1 MIFRLNLKTEESVIF
16 STPNYTECMFLDLIS
31 YVYLKSCTI
40 FNASCD
46 FASEK
51 VFIIKNITSKQT
63 KKNKQ
68 TNKQTKKN
76 NEANPEF
83 KADAAVPQYHC
94 QNFLYSVSNLEYNLM
109 SFFYYFSVIIITSYV
124 LTLLKFILLR
134 ENCIRC
140 YSYFCLLPP

>member
-1 MIFRLNLKTEESVIF
+1 MYVLGFDFICLFKKLYYFQCLLRFCVRESIYYKKH
-16 STPNYTECMFLDLIS
+16 N
-31 YVYLKSCTI
+31 
-40 FNASCD
+40 
-46 FASEK
+46 
-51 VFIIKNITSKQT
+51 KQAN
-63 KKNKQ
+63 KKKQ
-68 TNKQTKKN
+68 TNKLTNKKN